1 MSNYDEV
8 KEALERAQSLINDA
22 YDEADSAESSASS
35 ASSSASRAGDA
46 IGAALDELS
55 NYQPYDAD
63 DLERLVEIQFA
74 LVEVLGVN
82 ARRINSLVDGNG
94 LTYTEGNYLRVLHQ
108 FLTKV
113 TTRGNEDILVYAE
126 RVTEFNAT
134 YEDDLSLYGRK
145 ITFYTDKKKAEEVGN
160 V

>member
-108 FLTKV
+108 VLTKV

>member
-35 ASSSASRAGDA
+35 ASNSASRAGDA
-46 IGAALDELS
+46 IGTALEELS
-55 NYQPYDAD
+55 NYQPYDAN
-63 DLERLVEIQFA
+63 DLERLIEIQFA